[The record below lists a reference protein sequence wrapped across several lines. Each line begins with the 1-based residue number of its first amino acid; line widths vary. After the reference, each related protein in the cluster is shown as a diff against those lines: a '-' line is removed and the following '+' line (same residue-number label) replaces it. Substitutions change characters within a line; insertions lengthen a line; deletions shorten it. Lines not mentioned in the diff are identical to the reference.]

1 MYTLTHSHTAASIYC
16 VVCSNW
22 ITLPLNHTSI
32 EHYNHCTIWQLY
44 QSSFVVSLYK
54 TSPLSSKGRVI
65 IFYGNKSSSPLLGFS
80 TTTNTADHEGM
91 LEINLQQ
98 MPTTV
103 DA

>member
-1 MYTLTHSHTAASIYC
+1 M
-16 VVCSNW
+16 
-22 ITLPLNHTSI
+22 
-32 EHYNHCTIWQLY
+32 Y
-44 QSSFVVSLYK
+44 QSSFVVSLYE

-103 DA
+103 DAGAQQQQVINVDCKNVFFEAPHLEIKFK